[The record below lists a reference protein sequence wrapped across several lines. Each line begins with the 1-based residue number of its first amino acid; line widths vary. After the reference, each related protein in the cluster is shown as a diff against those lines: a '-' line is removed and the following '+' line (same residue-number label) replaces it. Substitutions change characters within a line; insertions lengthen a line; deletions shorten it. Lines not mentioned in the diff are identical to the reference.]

1 LITGLLI
8 TGTSLR
14 HRRNPNL
21 NVSIR
26 GAGRGAT
33 LETEIRKPV
42 KIRIDNIS
50 LSFGGVRALI
60 DVSAEIRGKEI
71 LAIIGPNG
79 AGKTALLNC
88 INGFYKPQKGE
99 IYFNQRKITRLRP
112 DKLARMG
119 ISRTFQNIEL
129 YTGLS
134 TQDNIM
140 AARHILMKQNFI
152 TDALYIGPAQ
162 REEIKHR
169 HTVEEIID
177 FLEIEALRKTP
188 VGVLPYGMRKRV
200 ELGRALALEPQVL
213 LLDEP
218 MAGMNLEEKEDIA
231 RFIIDIFEG
240 QGDTYPDTP
249 ILKNGISCI
258 VLVEHDMG
266 VVMDIADRIIV
277 LDFGKKIAEGTPAEI
292 KANPEVINAY
302 LGQGMAA
309 G

>member
-1 LITGLLI
+1 
-8 TGTSLR
+8 
-14 HRRNPNL
+14 
-21 NVSIR
+21 
-26 GAGRGAT
+26 
-33 LETEIRKPV
+33 LETPVRKPV
-42 KIRIDNIS
+42 KIKIDNIS

-60 DVSAEIRGKEI
+60 DVSAEIRDKEI

-99 IYFNQRKITRLRP
+99 IYFGDNKITRMRP
-112 DKLARMG
+112 DKLAKMG
-119 ISRTFQNIEL
+119 IARTFQNIEL
-129 YTGLS
+129 YAGLS

-140 AARHILMKQNFI
+140 AARHVLMKQNFV
-152 TDALYIGPAQ
+152 TGAFYFGPAHE
-162 REEIKHR
+162 EEIKHR
-169 HTVEEIID
+169 NTVEEIID
-177 FLEIEALRKTP
+177 FLEIESLRKTP

-200 ELGRALALEPQVL
+200 ELGRALALEPKVL
-213 LLDEP
+213 LMDEP

-240 QGDTYPDTP
+240 QGDSYPDTP
-249 ILKNGISCI
+249 VLKNGVSCI

-266 VVMDIADRIIV
+266 VVMDIADRIVV

-302 LGQGMAA
+302 LGQALEA
-309 G
+309 EK